1 MVFLVLPRIA
11 QSHIK
16 AFILIG
22 LYFHKVGFTLEN
34 NPVYISKQK
43 DRKHAFIMESN
54 RKTYC

>member
-34 NPVYISKQK
+34 NPGKTNSVYL
-43 DRKHAFIMESN
+43 
-54 RKTYC
+54 